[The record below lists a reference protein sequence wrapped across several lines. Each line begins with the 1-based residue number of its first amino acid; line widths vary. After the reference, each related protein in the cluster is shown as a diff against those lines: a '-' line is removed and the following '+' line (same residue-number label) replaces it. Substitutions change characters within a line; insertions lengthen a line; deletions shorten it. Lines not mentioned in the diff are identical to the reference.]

1 MCFSYL
7 IMNFVLLLQL
17 WGENRNWDMGRE
29 NNMEEK
35 LQKKIRMRYFAL
47 VLEKWKWRL
56 KMKEKQHET
65 HEDRRGK
72 R

>member
-7 IMNFVLLLQL
+7 IMNYVLLLQL
-17 WGENRNWDMGRE
+17 WGKNRNRDMGRD

-35 LQKKIRMRYFAL
+35 LQEKIRIRYFAL

-56 KMKEKQHET
+56 KMKEEQHET
-65 HEDRRGK
+65 HVS
-72 R
+72 